1 MATVG
6 PSDSGCLQL
15 CLLFFGCSAEGSEHF
30 AMCVV
35 KVFLIDLTEMT
46 ASTLSCS
53 PCFFLSPSGSFGH
66 ILFPLWFE
74 FQISVLEICH
84 GKNGNF

>member
-1 MATVG
+1 ME
-6 PSDSGCLQL
+6 PSDDGCLQP
-15 CLLFFGCSAEGSEHF
+15 CLLFFGRNAEEGSEHF

-46 ASTLSCS
+46 VSTLSCS
-53 PCFFLSPSGSFGH
+53 PYFFLSLSGSFGH

-74 FQISVLEICH
+74 FQTSVLEICH
-84 GKNGNF
+84 GKNQGF